1 MSVSVSEEHVATVY
15 GMKEQVKQEAISAGS
30 LLHAGFMLALIFEP
44 EDGSDMLLQNV
55 GWLSWTTWRYLPK
68 YRIQQKEFLFC
79 DIS

>member
-1 MSVSVSEEHVATVY
+1 
-15 GMKEQVKQEAISAGS
+15 MKESVKQETISAGS
-30 LLHAGFMLALIFEP
+30 LLHAGFMLGLIFEP

-55 GWLSWTTWRYLPK
+55 GWLSQITWCYIPE